1 MVKVNPTNAPVHSK
15 QATAKTLQATAKPS
29 KKVLKKK
36 LEEKKLWHFWFLEWA
51 NSEYEGAKEEDAI
64 YREGT
69 FEECYDDGE
78 FLRDKLVP
86 AIRKGLVMMVDEEGE
101 AWTSS
106 NISDDRVIDWNYL
119 EEEYGEQ
126 EVVIRFNP
134 EKLISKMHCYLS
146 RDEMETHYTALEE
159 CGWDVDGWENGKRA
173 VYRS

>member
-1 MVKVNPTNAPVHSK
+1 MVKITSK
-15 QATAKTLQATAKPS
+15 SATAASNGTPLISGTAKPLQGTTKPS

-36 LEEKKLWHFWFLEWA
+36 MEEKKLWYFWFSEWA

-64 YREGT
+64 YHEGK
-69 FEECYDDGE
+69 FEDCYD
-78 FLRDKLVP
+78 DKLVP
-86 AIRKGLVMMVDEEGE
+86 AIRKGFVMMVDEEGQ

-106 NISDDRVIDWNYL
+106 NITNIIDCL

-126 EVVIRFNP
+126 EVVIQFNP

-146 RDEMETHYTALEE
+146 RDEMERHYTALKE
-159 CGWDVDGWENGKRA
+159 CGWDVDDDWENGKRA